1 MQGYANLGTLFLLR
15 HPKTDESLLWV
26 VVENNSNDKTS
37 TITVVGECEERGT
50 KAKVDA
56 KWLYE
61 REPVGP
67 IFPLAGE
74 IVVENGIE
82 YAKAIQEEKNEGKG
96 IQKKK

>member
-1 MQGYANLGTLFLLR
+1 MKGYASIGTLYLLR
-15 HPKTDESLLWV
+15 HPKVNKSLLWV

-37 TITVVGECEERGT
+37 TLTVVEECQENGM

-67 IFPLAGE
+67 IFPPSGE

-82 YAKAIQEEKNEGKG
+82 YVKPISEEKTLSKTR
-96 IQKKK
+96 